1 MIREIA
7 DRCNIRN
14 RNAKFASKDSQ
25 KLFLHAYLATHGPL
39 RVKAVIYSIKH
50 NGFLAFVPSLQS
62 KVRCK
67 LLTYNDGSSSN
78 GGGGGSTCSSSR
90 LVLKRKSKANDDV
103 TSIID
108 GGNNDDNGKEE
119 ECKADDITSLA
130 QVGEGIIL
138 PSSDVGRRAINK
150 HYTTTTTAT
159 TTTTT
164 TTTTSTFCGRLSSY
178 KAEIQVKS
186 SRDAQIKSGSNS
198 SRRNVA
204 VAAAESLSINI
215 PELRKEKIL
224 KVLDS
229 VTLLVSSGPNPPIYR
244 IPDPVAKLVI
254 KCHFKENNN
263 NDEKHNAD
271 DKKRRKRRERK
282 SIKQEEEKKKI
293 RSQIGIAA
301 ADMDFASFK
310 DGHKKQLSSDED
322 NDTTAATPTGAVVSK
337 EEPDLYD
344 ILDTAA
350 IINKVVKFGGGGC
363 GAVMSPFQQQQQL
376 HGDDDNDDD
385 KEQQGNAQQTKT
397 KELYLLKKNGDHRH
411 DHHYHHRRRHRH
423 HHHVRECLASRV
435 QWGPRQ
441 ILDHKDLVRAS
452 GILDD

>member
-1 MIREIA
+1 MATKAMSEAQYVAAGEYCTSMPSSSSSSSLHSSMDLSSQTTPPLPPPPSSSSSSSPKQLYHYGLAADLYTHFTSPIRRYADIIVHRQLMSALEEIEEKEGKKEKEQDGAACQTALPSSSLSSSSHTKLPMIREIA

-164 TTTTSTFCGRLSSY
+164 TITTIPSS
-178 KAEIQVKS
+178 ACHQSLLEIQL
-186 SRDAQIKSGSNS
+186 Q
-198 SRRNVA
+198 
-204 VAAAESLSINI
+204 
-215 PELRKEKIL
+215 
-224 KVLDS
+224 
-229 VTLLVSSGPNPPIYR
+229 
-244 IPDPVAKLVI
+244 
-254 KCHFKENNN
+254 F
-263 NDEKHNAD
+263 
-271 DKKRRKRRERK
+271 
-282 SIKQEEEKKKI
+282 
-293 RSQIGIAA
+293 
-301 ADMDFASFK
+301 
-310 DGHKKQLSSDED
+310 
-322 NDTTAATPTGAVVSK
+322 
-337 EEPDLYD
+337 
-344 ILDTAA
+344 
-350 IINKVVKFGGGGC
+350 
-363 GAVMSPFQQQQQL
+363 
-376 HGDDDNDDD
+376 
-385 KEQQGNAQQTKT
+385 
-397 KELYLLKKNGDHRH
+397 HRP
-411 DHHYHHRRRHRH
+411 
-423 HHHVRECLASRV
+423 C
-435 QWGPRQ
+435 
-441 ILDHKDLVRAS
+441 LDH
-452 GILDD
+452 